1 MANPYD
7 GAPTRDFADLAAR
20 IPGWGADLPMAN
32 RPAVPKESAPVN
44 GTGAHW
50 DRPVKMK
57 APHTILKSTEH
68 LEMPPVFG
76 TSCPPRG
83 LSGLIRRFAFRY
95 SEGRMRHWLLLLAA
109 DRVDVVEGLLSDIIH
124 LRGPRPFKEMG
135 LKTESLAHPPRRAQA
150 SIAANFAVPLGIA
163 AVIAVI
169 LIAND

>member
-20 IPGWGADLPMAN
+20 IPGWGADLPMEN
-32 RPAVPKESAPVN
+32 RPAVPKESPAPN

-50 DRPVKMK
+50 DRPVKMQPTD
-57 APHTILKSTEH
+57 AIMKSTEH

-83 LSGLIRRFAFRY
+83 LSGVIRRFAFRY

-109 DRVDVVEGLLSDIIH
+109 DRVDVVEGIFSDLIH

-135 LKTESLAHPPRRAQA
+135 LKTERLAHPPRRAQQ
-150 SIAANFAVPLGIA
+150 SIAANIAVPLAVVAVVA
-163 AVIAVI
+163 AF
-169 LIAND
+169 LIAKD